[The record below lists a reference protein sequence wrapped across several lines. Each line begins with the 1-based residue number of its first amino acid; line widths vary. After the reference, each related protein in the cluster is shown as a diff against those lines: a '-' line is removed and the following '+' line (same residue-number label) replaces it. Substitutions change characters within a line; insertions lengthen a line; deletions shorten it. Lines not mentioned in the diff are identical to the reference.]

1 VSRISQVFSLLSQ
14 RREKAL
20 VAFAVAGHPSREEC
34 EKILPGLAEGGADII
49 EIGIPFSDPI
59 ADGAANQAAYAS
71 ALARGVTPMEVL
83 AMARRFTAHHK
94 TPVALM
100 TYCNPVLQMGWK
112 QFAREARQAGVEGVI
127 IVDLPPEEA
136 GEWKEAAQEFYLDTI
151 FLIAPTSTPDRIKW
165 VAQNSRG
172 FIYCVSRMGV
182 TGVRAQ
188 LPAGLAE
195 MIQNIRSLTCQPLV
209 AGFGIS
215 TPQQVREVC
224 RLADGAVVGSAIVE
238 LVAEKKGDDDLA
250 DAAAGLVRRLKD
262 AALLK
267 GVAANGKGS

>member
-1 VSRISQVFSLLSQ
+1 MSSISQVFSLLSQ

-20 VAFAVAGHPSREEC
+20 VAFAVAGHPSREES
-34 EKILPGLAEGGADII
+34 EGVLHSLAEGGADII

-59 ADGAANQAAYAS
+59 ADGPANQGAYAS
-71 ALARGVTPMEVL
+71 ALAQGVTPLETL
-83 AMARRFTAHHK
+83 AMAGRFAAQHK
-94 TPVALM
+94 TPVVLL

-112 QFAREARQAGVEGVI
+112 QFAREARQARVAGAI

-136 GEWKEAAQEFYLDTI
+136 SEWREAAAEFELDTI
-151 FLIAPTSTPDRIKW
+151 FLLAPTSTPDRIKW

-172 FIYCVSRMGV
+172 FIYCVSRTGV
-182 TGVRAQ
+182 TGVRAR
-188 LPAGLAE
+188 LPLGLPE

-215 TPQQVREVC
+215 TPQQVQEVC
-224 RLADGAVVGSAIVE
+224 RVADGAVVGSAIVE

-250 DAAAGLVRRLKD
+250 DATAALVRTLKD
-262 AALLK
+262 ATLLK
-267 GVAANGKGS
+267 GVATGSKGP